1 MSVWQHVL
9 RCFWGPLWLPFFHPL
24 TYKPKRLSGR
34 EGLQGDFWPQGVS
47 ETNLLGGSKISKWAG
62 VPLRDLQKGG
72 AATEAAATR
81 EECKIILIG
90 GGGGVGCR
98 IPPNIKLQI

>member
-1 MSVWQHVL
+1 ML
-9 RCFWGPLWLPFFHPL
+9 
-24 TYKPKRLSGR
+24 KRLPGR

-47 ETNLLGGSKISKWAG
+47 ETKLLDGSKISKWAG

-81 EECKIILIG
+81 EGCKITLIG
-90 GGGGVGCR
+90 KGRGRGGGSR
-98 IPPNIKLQI
+98 L